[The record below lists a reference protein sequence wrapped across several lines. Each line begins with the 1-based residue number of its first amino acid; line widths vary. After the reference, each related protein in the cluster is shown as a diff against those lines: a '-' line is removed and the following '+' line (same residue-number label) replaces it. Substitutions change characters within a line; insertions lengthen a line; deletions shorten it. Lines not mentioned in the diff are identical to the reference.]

1 MAGSLRGVAERY
13 GVIVA
18 WIAVIVVFSVLR
30 PDTFATMSTVR
41 LILSTQTVILL
52 ATLGLMLSL
61 AVAEYDLSIGAIVGF
76 GGTLLAVL
84 NGVQGWQT
92 WAAVVVTLVVC
103 MLFGVLNAV
112 LSVYVG
118 VQSII
123 VTLGTGTL
131 LAGLTLA
138 VADSKVITGLS
149 TELVT
154 AMTKPLLFGI
164 PAPFFAGLLLTA
176 VLWFLLQHTPLG
188 RRMVFVSENRE
199 VARLAGLRVKR
210 IRAGALIATATLG
223 GLAGIVLAGTNGA
236 ANPQAGSSYLLPA
249 FAAAFLGST
258 ALIPGASTPGGP
270 SWPCTSSSPAS
281 PASSTSAT
289 PVGPSR
295 SSTAAPSS
303 SPSPSATSPGD
314 DACRASAD
322 APHPAPQHRSTSA
335 PQHGRHHTSRR
346 TDASHPPSTWSTHDE
361 EPDPPAGRAR
371 GRRYGPRAGPGRV

>member
-1 MAGSLRGVAERY
+1 MTAGEVREQAVAAPAGPPPPRRDVAGSLRGAAERY
-13 GVIVA
+13 GLILA

-30 PDTFATMSTVR
+30 PDTFATTSTVR

-176 VLWFLLQHTPLG
+176 VLWFVLQHTPLG

-258 ALIPGASTPGGP
+258 ALIPGRFNAWGSFVAVYFLVTGITGLQYLGYAG
-270 SWPCTSSSPAS
+270 WPEQVFYGSSLVIAV
-281 PASSTSAT
+281 TL
-289 PVGPSR
+289 
-295 SSTAAPSS
+295 
-303 SPSPSATSPGD
+303 
-314 DACRASAD
+314 
-322 APHPAPQHRSTSA
+322 
-335 PQHGRHHTSRR
+335 
-346 TDASHPPSTWSTHDE
+346 SHL
-361 EPDPPAGRAR
+361 AGR
-371 GRRYGPRAGPGRV
+371 RRLSGLG

>member
-1 MAGSLRGVAERY
+1 MGFHRPTDNRGPRAQKVCPAP
-13 GVIVA
+13 
-18 WIAVIVVFSVLR
+18 L
-30 PDTFATMSTVR
+30 PDHSSPEL
-41 LILSTQTVILL
+41 LILSTQTVVLL

-61 AVAEYDLSIGAIVGF
+61 AVAEYDLSIGSIVGF

-138 VADSKVITGLS
+138 VADSKVVTGLS

-210 IRAGALIATATLG
+210 IRAGALVVTATLG

-236 ANPQAGSSYLLPA
+236 ANPQVGSSYLLPA

-258 ALIPGASTPGGP
+258 ALIPGRFNAWGSFVAVYFLVSGITGLQYLGYAG
-270 SWPCTSSSPAS
+270 WPEQVFYGSSLVIAV
-281 PASSTSAT
+281 TL
-289 PVGPSR
+289 
-295 SSTAAPSS
+295 
-303 SPSPSATSPGD
+303 
-314 DACRASAD
+314 
-322 APHPAPQHRSTSA
+322 
-335 PQHGRHHTSRR
+335 
-346 TDASHPPSTWSTHDE
+346 SHL
-361 EPDPPAGRAR
+361 AGR
-371 GRRYGPRAGPGRV
+371 RRLSGLG

>member
-1 MAGSLRGVAERY
+1 VAGSLRGAAERY
-13 GVIVA
+13 GLILA

-61 AVAEYDLSIGAIVGF
+61 AVAEYDLSIGAMVGF

-84 NGVQGWQT
+84 NGVQEWQT

-138 VADSKVITGLS
+138 VADSKVVTGLS
-149 TELVT
+149 PELVT
-154 AMTKPLLFGI
+154 AMTKPLLFSI
-164 PAPFFAGLLLTA
+164 PAPFYAGLLLTA
-176 VLWFLLQHTPLG
+176 VLWFVLQHTPLG

-210 IRAGALIATATLG
+210 IRAGALIVTATLG

-258 ALIPGASTPGGP
+258 ALIPGRFNAWGSFVAVYFLVSGITGLQYLGYAG
-270 SWPCTSSSPAS
+270 WPEQVFYGSSLVIAV
-281 PASSTSAT
+281 TL
-289 PVGPSR
+289 
-295 SSTAAPSS
+295 
-303 SPSPSATSPGD
+303 
-314 DACRASAD
+314 
-322 APHPAPQHRSTSA
+322 
-335 PQHGRHHTSRR
+335 
-346 TDASHPPSTWSTHDE
+346 SHL
-361 EPDPPAGRAR
+361 AGR
-371 GRRYGPRAGPGRV
+371 RRLSGLG

>member
-1 MAGSLRGVAERY
+1 MGGSLRGAAERY
-13 GVIVA
+13 GLIVA
-18 WIAVIVVFSVLR
+18 WIAVVLVFSVLR

-41 LILSTQTVILL
+41 LILSTQTVVLL

-138 VADSKVITGLS
+138 VADSKVVTGLS
-149 TELVT
+149 PELVT
-154 AMTKPLLFGI
+154 AMTKPLLFSI
-164 PAPFFAGLLLTA
+164 PAPFYAGLLLTA
-176 VLWFLLQHTPLG
+176 VLWFVLQHTPLG

-210 IRAGALIATATLG
+210 IRAGALVATATLG
-223 GLAGIVLAGTNGA
+223 GLAGVVLAGTNGA

-258 ALIPGASTPGGP
+258 AIIPGRFNAWGSFVAVYFLVSGITGLQYLGYAG
-270 SWPCTSSSPAS
+270 WPEQVFYGSSLVIAV
-281 PASSTSAT
+281 TL
-289 PVGPSR
+289 
-295 SSTAAPSS
+295 
-303 SPSPSATSPGD
+303 
-314 DACRASAD
+314 
-322 APHPAPQHRSTSA
+322 
-335 PQHGRHHTSRR
+335 
-346 TDASHPPSTWSTHDE
+346 SHL
-361 EPDPPAGRAR
+361 AGR
-371 GRRYGPRAGPGRV
+371 RRLSGLG

>member
-1 MAGSLRGVAERY
+1 VTAGEVREQAVAAPAAAPPTRRDVGGSLRGVAERY
-13 GVIVA
+13 GLILA

-61 AVAEYDLSIGAIVGF
+61 AVAEYDLSIGAMVGF

-84 NGVQGWQT
+84 NGVQEWQT

-138 VADSKVITGLS
+138 VADSKVVTGLS
-149 TELVT
+149 PELVT
-154 AMTKPLLFGI
+154 AMTKPLLFSI
-164 PAPFFAGLLLTA
+164 PAPFYAGLLLTA
-176 VLWFLLQHTPLG
+176 VLWFVLQHTPLG

-210 IRAGALIATATLG
+210 IRAGALIVTATLG

-258 ALIPGASTPGGP
+258 ALIPGRFNAWGSFVAVYFLVSGITGLQYLGYAG
-270 SWPCTSSSPAS
+270 WPEQVFYGSSLVIAV
-281 PASSTSAT
+281 TL
-289 PVGPSR
+289 
-295 SSTAAPSS
+295 
-303 SPSPSATSPGD
+303 
-314 DACRASAD
+314 
-322 APHPAPQHRSTSA
+322 
-335 PQHGRHHTSRR
+335 
-346 TDASHPPSTWSTHDE
+346 SHL
-361 EPDPPAGRAR
+361 AGR
-371 GRRYGPRAGPGRV
+371 RRLSGLG